1 MGARGPLPQ
10 LQVVRDHRGNP
21 GHRSTPETAKAAP
34 LPLPVC
40 PSWLPATAKWQWKRM
55 NEALEGLA
63 LAADGPALA
72 MCLTHWALARKA
84 AEECLAAEKLA
95 VWDEA
100 HERLAKHPAE
110 AMFRFQSA
118 EFLKYAQQ
126 LGMTVAARV
135 RMPLRPEETD
145 VGDGLFD

>member
-21 GHRSTPETAKAAP
+21 GHRTTAETVKAAP

-40 PSWLPATAKWQWKRM
+40 PSWLPPTAKTQWRRM
-55 NEALEGLA
+55 TEALEGLA
-63 LAADGPALA
+63 VAADGPALA
-72 MCLTHWALARKA
+72 LALEHWSAARAA
-84 AEECLAAEKLA
+84 AESLRKNGPM

-100 HERLAKHPAE
+100 HERHAKNPASQVFRDHSS
-110 AMFRFQSA
+110 MFL
-118 EFLKYAQQ
+118 EYAKQ

-145 VGDGLFD
+145 GGDGLFD